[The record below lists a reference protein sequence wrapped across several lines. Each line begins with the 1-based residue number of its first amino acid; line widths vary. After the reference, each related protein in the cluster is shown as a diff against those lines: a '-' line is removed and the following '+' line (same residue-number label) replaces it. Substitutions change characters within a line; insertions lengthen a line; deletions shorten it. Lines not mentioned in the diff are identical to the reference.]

1 VKAKHRVLVVDDEAS
16 ARSGLAK
23 LLGQDG
29 FDVAT
34 AADGASALASVEE
47 TPPDLVI
54 TDLRMPGMDGIE
66 LVAKLNEKLPSLP
79 VLVVTA
85 YGEVSSAVTAM
96 RAGADDFLTK
106 PIDFDVLKLAVE
118 RALARS
124 ALTTEAESLRS
135 QLREKAGTGFAGLV
149 GASPAMQRVY
159 QIARRV
165 AASRAAVLITGESGT
180 GKGELARIIHESSPR
195 KSGPFVQLQ
204 CAALSESLLESEL
217 FGHEKG
223 SFTGADRKRLGRFE
237 QANNGTLFLDE
248 VGEIPPATQVKL
260 LRVLQEKTF
269 ERVGGNETMKGLLRR
284 HDARVGLA
292 SLGLI
297 AGYAGG
303 FTWLRSGEPSENSP
317 GRPGE
322 FISRRFA
329 RALRRG
335 QTEGPRASGRAR
347 TNNRSGPR
355 RAAPRVR
362 AVLAR
367 GAVAEG
373 VAPHVVLAVTLAP
386 ELLTLRL
393 LADLRAVGA
402 ERLDLRDAPGC
413 VVQLLSHDDDGAAGQ
428 ANHLLRDRA
437 DEQPLEPFAPVRR
450 HHDVV
455 GVEVRGEPDDLVRSP
470 ADHGVH
476 EHRGETLALSLGAD
490 AVDDL
495 SAELSRSL
503 RVGRL

>member
-269 ERVGGNETMKGLLRR
+269 ERVGGNETMKVDVRVVAATNRDLVAEVEAGRFREDLFYRLKVVHIDMPPLRAREGDILL
-284 HDARVGLA
+284 LA
-292 SLGLI
+292 NHFL
-297 AGYAGG
+297 
-303 FTWLRSGEPSENSP
+303 
-317 GRPGE
+317 
-322 FISRRFA
+322 RRFA
-329 RALRRG
+329 AENDKLVAG
-335 QTEGPRASGRAR
+335 FSDGARASLLAYRWPGNVRELENSIERA
-347 TNNRSGPR
+347 
-355 RAAPRVR
+355 
-362 AVLAR
+362 
-367 GAVAEG
+367 
-373 VAPHVVLAVTLAP
+373 VVLAEGAEINAEDLPNEVTPIGRGAIRIPGSTMAEIERYAIISTLEACNGSTSKAA
-386 ELLTLRL
+386 ELLQISVRTIQYRL
-393 LADLRAVGA
+393 HEYGLVDKSKGR
-402 ERLDLRDAPGC
+402 
-413 VVQLLSHDDDGAAGQ
+413 HDK
-428 ANHLLRDRA
+428 
-437 DEQPLEPFAPVRR
+437 
-450 HHDVV
+450 
-455 GVEVRGEPDDLVRSP
+455 S
-470 ADHGVH
+470 
-476 EHRGETLALSLGAD
+476 
-490 AVDDL
+490 
-495 SAELSRSL
+495 
-503 RVGRL
+503 